1 MIQKLCLAAQAVE
14 PFNCK
19 DLAGWKIKGAAE
31 GNAVPV
37 GELHRFRKIFV
48 LDGIAVH
55 FRDDVGR
62 IVRRP
67 IGFDEKRK
75 ARYDTLLGPRPLILR
90 MRVAQAVDESGQF
103 AMKLDIAD

>member
-1 MIQKLCLAAQAVE
+1 M
-14 PFNCK
+14 
-19 DLAGWKIKGAAE
+19 KIKGAAE

-90 MRVAQAVDESGQF
+90 MRMRLMRVVSSR
-103 AMKLDIAD
+103 